1 VFQDPTSLP
10 PARGHFDHRIPL
22 KEGTSPI
29 SLRPYRYP
37 LKQKDIIRQWEH
49 EMQSKG
55 IIQLSSNPFALLV
68 VLVGKKDGLWRL
80 CVDYRELN
88 RQIVKDKFTS
98 PVIEE
103 LLDELAGCAVYSKVD
118 LKSGYHQVRMN
129 KQDIVKTTFNT
140 HFGCFEFLV
149 IPFGLTNAF
158 ATFQNL

>member
-1 VFQDPTSLP
+1 
-10 PARGHFDHRIPL
+10 
-22 KEGTSPI
+22 
-29 SLRPYRYP
+29 
-37 LKQKDIIRQWEH
+37 
-49 EMQSKG
+49 MQEKG
-55 IIQLSSNPFALLV
+55 IIQFSASPFAFPV
-68 VLVGKKDGLWRL
+68 VLVGKKDGSWRL

-88 RQIVKDKFTS
+88 KQTVKDKF
-98 PVIEE
+98 PIPIIEE